1 MRPGSAGIPEKRN
14 PVSAADPKFHH
25 ISRSCHGMDI
35 PLFTGAVR
43 ISALV
48 FSGAGAVLIIWGGV
62 LAIVRMIRR
71 ELGNSPDTRSRIRRE
86 LTARIVF
93 GLEFLVASTILT
105 TIIAPTRE
113 DLTDL
118 GAVVAV
124 RTILGYFLAKET
136 AEFSLD

>member
-1 MRPGSAGIPEKRN
+1 
-14 PVSAADPKFHH
+14 
-25 ISRSCHGMDI
+25 MDI